1 MFEVITPFGLNA
13 VLECLKIAFF
23 FALGYSVGAFVCSLL
38 VNLLFFKERDKD
50 EKGCC
55 KTL

>member
-1 MFEVITPFGLNA
+1 MLEPFGLNE

-23 FALGYSVGAFVCSLL
+23 FAVGYSFGAFVCSLL

-55 KTL
+55 KAL

>member
-1 MFEVITPFGLNA
+1 MLTPFGFNE

-23 FALGYSVGAFVCSLL
+23 FALGYSVGAFVCFEL

>member
-1 MFEVITPFGLNA
+1 MLVPFGFNE
-13 VLECLKIAFF
+13 VLEYFKIAFY
-23 FALGYSVGAFVCSLL
+23 FAVGYSFGAFVCFEL

>member
-1 MFEVITPFGLNA
+1 MLEPFGFND

-38 VNLLFFKERDKD
+38 FNWLIERKN
-50 EKGCC
+50 K
-55 KTL
+55 K